1 MGIEKRNPRSQEDVE
16 MHRRIQ
22 LDEEQSLNRCVSDH
36 RIKDQ
41 QPVTES

>member
-1 MGIEKRNPRSQEDVE
+1 MGVEKRNPRSQDVE

-22 LDEEQSLNRCVSDH
+22 SDEEQTLNCYVSEH